1 MVKKQEMTGDG
12 KAEPTLTF
20 NPAVALFL
28 KAGDGIRS
36 SSMTGVPTSYLPID
50 ANVLQS
56 DVTIDVSGAKDA
68 NGNGQTDYTP
78 QAEFS
83 IDTANPSVTS
93 VTAKDRKSVV

>member
-1 MVKKQEMTGDG
+1 MMIDQEMTANSTTD
-12 KAEPTLTF
+12 PTLTF
-20 NPAVALFL
+20 NPAVEADLTMS
-28 KAGDGIRS
+28 GRMVS
-36 SSMTGVPTSYLPID
+36 GVHTCDPPIYNVAD

-93 VTAKDRKSVV
+93 VDRKSVV